1 MAWALCF
8 FCPFGCSRSCLFY
21 GEKDGGILFCLLAL
35 RLVSPVPSR
44 HARYRT
50 EPAPG
55 ADQSGALFGGLL
67 GPLSRTPGH
76 PAVPH
81 PVPLQ
86 FGVVQNNQLPAQLVS
101 RCIQQLTPAAKNSA
115 KQGRPKASRVAYS
128 QPKFRAS
135 CRADPAERGCGDAR
149 DGSCVQ
155 HG

>member
-1 MAWALCF
+1 MARALCF
-8 FCPFGCSRSCLFY
+8 FAHLDVVALVFFTEKRT
-21 GEKDGGILFCLLAL
+21 GEFCFCLLAL

-55 ADQSGALFGGLL
+55 AAQSGALFGGLL

-86 FGVVQNNQLPAQLVS
+86 FGVVQNNQLPAQLV
-101 RCIQQLTPAAKNSA
+101 
-115 KQGRPKASRVAYS
+115 
-128 QPKFRAS
+128 
-135 CRADPAERGCGDAR
+135 
-149 DGSCVQ
+149 
-155 HG
+155 